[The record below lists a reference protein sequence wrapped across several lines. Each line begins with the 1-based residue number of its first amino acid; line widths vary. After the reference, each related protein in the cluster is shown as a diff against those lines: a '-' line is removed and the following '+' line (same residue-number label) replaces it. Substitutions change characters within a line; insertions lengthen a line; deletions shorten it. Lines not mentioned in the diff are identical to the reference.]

1 MRLAFFVFLG
11 WVMADNTYAIL
22 IDAGFFSKRF
32 VREKLHHPNAE
43 EIDVYCGQYKK
54 IPYFQQSALYR
65 IFYYNARPTREIH
78 QNNPLD
84 IVGGPH
90 FPFSNSTVATAEAT
104 WKKLTEKPFFAM
116 RQGSMKKGGWKLADG
131 VLEDIVA
138 GKRANSLGPK
148 DIKLEVNQKQVDLK
162 IGMDVAHLAFKCLV
176 QKIILITNDADLA
189 PAAKLARV
197 EGIQVFLD
205 PMNKSVPEELVKH
218 TDVILRTAV

>member
-1 MRLAFFVFLG
+1 
-11 WVMADNTYAIL
+11 MAENSFAIL

-32 VREKLHHPNAE
+32 LQEKSHHPSADE
-43 EIDVYCGQYKK
+43 TDAYCGQFKK
-54 IPYFQQSALYR
+54 IPYFQHSALYR

-84 IVGGPH
+84 ARGGNPH
-90 FPFSNSTVATAEAT
+90 YPFSTSTVAAAEET

-131 VLEDIVA
+131 VLEEIAA
-138 GKRANSLGPK
+138 GRRANSLGPS

-218 TDVILRTAV
+218 TDVVLRTTL